1 MDDYVLTMPRKE
13 QCEKRKIRTF
23 TGRYVNPLELHPSD
37 IDIRD
42 IAHHLSI
49 INRYTGA
56 SPEPFSVA
64 QHSVLGTSY
73 FVALE
78 MKLAFLLH
86 DAAEAYFNDLASP
99 VKHDP
104 RMKWYCD
111 LEHNAAEMIF
121 RVFGLSPS
129 LLELTKVTDD
139 RMFQREVANWWGE
152 VPNPD
157 ERITCWVA
165 SYAEKQFLK
174 TFYTLKG
181 QIA

>member
-1 MDDYVLTMPRKE
+1 MNDYIISMPRE
-13 QCEKRKIRTF
+13 QQNEARKIRTF
-23 TGRYVNPLELHPSD
+23 TGRYVNPLELHPAD

-64 QHSVLGTSY
+64 QHSVLGTAY
-73 FVALE
+73 FCSVKT
-78 MKLAFLLH
+78 KLAFLLH

-104 RMKWYCD
+104 RMQWYVD
-111 LEHNAAEMIF
+111 LEHRTTKRIYE
-121 RVFGLSPS
+121 VFGLDPG
-129 LLELTKVTDD
+129 LLDLTKEVDE
-139 RMFQREVANWWGE
+139 RMFKREVANWWG
-152 VPNPD
+152 NLASPD
-157 ERITCWVA
+157 DRITCWVA
-165 SYAEKQFLK
+165 PFAEKQFLN

-181 QIA
+181 QL